1 MTTNNTNN
9 ADNTDNA
16 VAEVDIRER
25 IESLLDAVRT
35 GDLETLRTI
44 FAPNVVSFDIEAPLR
59 HLGAEKKMANWE
71 QVFTV
76 FQLPLEYETRDLT
89 VLVDGSLAVVYSL
102 NHMNARMGNGGKI
115 DYWLRWT
122 SAWQKL
128 DGQWKIVH
136 DQVSVP
142 TYFPEGRAAMDL
154 MP

>member
-1 MTTNNTNN
+1 MTTN
-9 ADNTDNA
+9 NTDNA

-44 FAPNVVSFDIEAPLR
+44 FAPNIVSFDIEAPLR

-102 NHMNARMGNGGKI
+102 NHMNASMGNGGKI

-128 DGQWKIVH
+128 DGEWKIVH

>member
-1 MTTNNTNN
+1 MTT
-9 ADNTDNA
+9 DNTTQNA
-16 VAEVDIRER
+16 VSEVDIRER
-25 IESLLDAVRT
+25 IDSLLDAVRT
-35 GDLETLRTI
+35 GDLETLRAI

-89 VLVDGSLAVVYSL
+89 VLVDGDLAVVYSL
-102 NHMNARMGNGGKI
+102 NHMNASMNPAIAPGGKI

-122 SAWQKL
+122 SAWRKI
-128 DGQWKIVH
+128 DGQWLIVH